1 MNNRIINNI
10 VAILI
15 LGLLVI
21 ACNSKVSY
29 DKEQKQ
35 EIDVADKYLLE
46 DPSTLTDFTCDR
58 SAGTLNDYYSEGD
71 YWWPDSTNLDGPYI
85 RKDGLTNPN
94 NFVAHRKALRRL
106 SIQVPALVAAYK
118 ITGDKKY
125 AEKAIEHLKAWFI
138 VDSTM
143 MSPNLMFAQ
152 AIKGRVT
159 GRGIGI
165 IDTIHL
171 VEVAKAIMVLYG
183 QNAID
188 KHVYAGLQ
196 DWFSKYLNWLTKHK
210 FGIAERDN
218 GNNHSTCWAMQV
230 GMFALLTDNNELL
243 QYVREFY
250 KNVLIEQMAEDGS
263 FPKELSRTK
272 PYGYSLFNLD
282 AMVMVCEIA
291 SSDDDNLWDY
301 QTKDGRGIKL
311 GVEFM
316 YPYIDDKTTWPYAK
330 DVMYWDDWPV
340 RQPSLLFASIHFNEK
355 KFAELWGSLEA
366 NPTKD
371 EIIRNYPIRQPLL
384 WTN

>member
-15 LGLLVI
+15 LGILVI

-35 EIDVADKYLLE
+35 VIDVADKYLLE

-71 YWWPDSTNLDGPYI
+71 YWWPDSTNLDDPYI

-118 ITGDKKY
+118 ITGGKKY

-188 KHVYAGLQ
+188 KHVYASLQ

-243 QYVREFY
+243 QYVSKFY

-291 SSDDDNLWDY
+291 SSDDDNLWNY